1 MDKDVFYI
9 YIYTQWSI
17 SHKNEILP
25 VELEGIMLSETSQTE
40 KNKYSYDF
48 TYMWNLKDK
57 TNEQT

>member
-1 MDKDVFYI
+1 MEMEYYAAIKKK
-9 YIYTQWSI
+9 Q
-17 SHKNEILP
+17 ILSLATTWM
-25 VELEGIMLSETSQTE
+25 ELEGIMLSETSQTE